1 MTIEAISGRAASGTA
16 SSGQMVRALDWR
28 GAFWLAAGVPP
39 LVLFSIGG
47 IAGTTGQLAFLVW
60 IISMIMGFS
69 QSFTYAEMAG
79 MFGNKSGGSSV
90 YGATAWLRYS
100 KLIAPLSVWCNW
112 FAWSPVLSLGCAI
125 AAGYILNALFPI
137 PAADSAAVLDWV
149 SANLASYTA
158 STQSVIEYIAAN
170 AGTLPADAITAVAT
184 GDGVTALTPAF
195 RLWEAYALNV
205 PWNGVLKFNST
216 FLIGVLLMLVVLLI
230 QHRGVADTA
239 SAQKWLAI
247 IVLVP
252 LLLVGLVP
260 IFTGQIDGMNV
271 TALVPPTAGY
281 SGVNG
286 EWNIGGWTLFLGGL
300 YIAAW
305 STYGFE
311 TAVCYTRELKDPK
324 TDTFRAIFYSGLLC
338 AVFFILIP
346 FTFQGVLGQSGML
359 APGIVDGTG
368 IGEALGNMMGGGKV
382 ITQIFVILM
391 IMALFM
397 AIMTAMAGSS
407 RTLYQGSKDG
417 WLPKYLGHVNE
428 KGVPSRA
435 IWTDF
440 AFNVF
445 LLALASD
452 IGGYFYVLAISNV
465 GYILFNFLNL
475 NAGWIH
481 RIDSAHM
488 ERPWKAPNWLIGLN
502 TLLAFVNAMFL
513 GAGAKVWGYSNA
525 LWAGLIFAM
534 LIIPV
539 FWYRHYVQDG
549 GKFPKE
555 AHDDLGLKEGDL
567 GERKAGML
575 PYLALIA
582 GAAVVLWS
590 NWFFVLPG
598 EVRLTLAESWTSW
611 VTWFSSLLG

>member
-1 MTIEAISGRAASGTA
+1 MTKDTG
-16 SSGQMVRALDWR
+16 SGQMVRALDWR
-28 GAFWLAAGVPP
+28 GAFWVAAGVPP

-47 IAGTTGQLAFLVW
+47 IAGTTGKLAFLVW
-60 IISMIMGFS
+60 IISMIMGFL

-79 MFGNKSGGSSV
+79 MFGNKSGGTSV

-137 PAADSAAVLDWV
+137 PLADSQPVLDWV
-149 SANLASYTA
+149 AANLASYTA
-158 STQSVIEYIAAN
+158 ETQSVIDYMAAN
-170 AGTLPADAITAVAT
+170 AGVPVEEAIKAVAAA
-184 GDGVTALTPAF
+184 DGVSALTPAF
-195 RLWEAYALNV
+195 RVFEAYALTI
-205 PWNGVLKFNST
+205 PGLGTLHFNST
-216 FLIGVLLMLVVLLI
+216 FIIGVALMLVILMI
-230 QHRGVADTA
+230 QHRGIASTA

-260 IFTGQIDGMNV
+260 ILNGSIDWMNV
-271 TALVPPTAGY
+271 TNLVPPTAAY
-281 SGVNG
+281 SGEDG
-286 EWNIGGWTLFLGGL
+286 TWDIGGWTLFLGGL

-311 TAVCYTRELKDPK
+311 TAVCYTRELKDPR

-338 AVFFILIP
+338 CVFFFLIP
-346 FTFQGVLGQSGML
+346 FAFQGVLGTSGML
-359 APGIVDGTG
+359 ATGIVDGTG
-368 IGEALGNMMGGGKV
+368 VGEALGNMIGGGPV

-397 AIMTAMAGSS
+397 AIMTALAGSS
-407 RTLYQGSKDG
+407 RTLYQGSRDG
-417 WLPKYLGHVNE
+417 WLPKYLGEINAN
-428 KGVPSRA
+428 GAPSKA
-435 IWTDF
+435 MWTDF

-452 IGGYFYVLAISNV
+452 VGGYFYVLAISNV

-481 RIDSAHM
+481 LIDSAHM
-488 ERPWKAPNWLIGLN
+488 DRPWKAPNWLIGVN
-502 TLLAFVNAMFL
+502 TLLAFVNALFL

-525 LWAGLIFAM
+525 LWSGLIFAAF
-534 LIIPV
+534 IIPV
-539 FWYRHYVQDG
+539 FWYRHYYQDKG
-549 GKFPKE
+549 RFPK
-555 AHDDLGLKEGDL
+555 AAYDDLGLKEGDL
-567 GERKAGML
+567 GERKAGFL

-582 GAAVVLWS
+582 GAVVVLWA

-598 EVRLTLAESWTSW
+598 
-611 VTWFSSLLG
+611 